1 MMHEAAVDCPY
12 CGERFVTLVDT
23 SAGDQCYVE
32 DCQVCCQPIVL
43 TITVDKRGD
52 LAGLEARREND

>member
-12 CGERFVTLVDT
+12 CGERFITLVDT
-23 SAGDQCYVE
+23 SVGSQSYVE

-43 TITVDKRGD
+43 TSIVDAKGE
-52 LAGLEARREND
+52 LAALDARREND